1 MKKLQMLAEVKAID
15 TDDPN
20 GAFEVILSAPTLD
33 RDGEIIDIR
42 AFEPLPSSI
51 PFHAFHNFTDPVGRA
66 EPFYAD
72 DGTLHARGTYASTLR
87 AQEIRTL
94 VKEGVIGHTSV
105 GFMAPK
111 REVKDGVPHI
121 TSGELLEGSFV
132 SVPSNREAAIMAAKA
147 YREESRPA
155 RTMLKTVAGSY
166 EERAEQIRDAL
177 RDLHPEAWWVYVIAT
192 FDDAVVYE
200 LDTDEGTVTYR
211 TSYELSD
218 GTVTLGSPEDVDVT
232 EVVETSGVPEKS
244 VSTDPET
251 AAAPA
256 AAAPADVVPARTTP
270 VVMAAEAAATAV
282 LTQE

>member
-1 MKKLQMLAEVKAID
+1 MLAEVKALD

-33 RDGEIIDIR
+33 RDGEVIDVR
-42 AFEPLPSSI
+42 AFEPLPTSI

-72 DGTLHARGTYASTLR
+72 DGTLHARGAYASTPR

-121 TSGELLEGSFV
+121 TAGELLEGSFV
-132 SVPSNREAAIMAAKA
+132 SVPSNREAAVMAAKSYEHEA
-147 YREESRPA
+147 PRPE
-155 RTMLKTVAGSY
+155 RVRLKTIAGSF
-166 EERAEQIRDAL
+166 EERTEKLRDAL
-177 RDLHPEAWWVYVIAT
+177 REMHPEAWWLGVVAT

-200 LDTDEGTVTYR
+200 LDTDSGSVTYR
-211 TSYELSD
+211 TGYELTD
-218 GTVTLGSPEDVDVT
+218 GVVTLSTPE
-232 EVVETSGVPEKS
+232 EVSVSEVITASTDGEKS
-244 VSTDPET
+244 ANTDPET

-256 AAAPADVVPARTTP
+256 AAAPADVSPVRTTP
-270 VVMAAEAAATAV
+270 ALMAAEAAATAV
-282 LTQE
+282 LAQE